1 MDYWRTLIGGI
12 IGAVVAQKVEMTS
25 MPEMVALFNGSGG
38 VASLMVGWAAL
49 YNIDNSTFTNIT
61 ILLSIII
68 GGMTFSGSILA
79 WGKLSEVMT
88 SAAVVFGAQRIVN
101 AGILIGMVACAVL
114 FCLEPSVSSP
124 YLYAVIGLALLFG
137 VMAVLPIGGADMPV
151 VISLLNS
158 YSGLAACAA
167 GFAINNNILIVA
179 GSMVGAAGI
188 ILTNIMCKAMNRSLA
203 NVLFSGFG
211 AAKQATKVEGEVK
224 PITAD
229 DAFLILEAAQ
239 SVSFVPGYGMAV
251 AQAQHVVRE
260 LGELLEKNGA
270 EVSYAIHPVA
280 GRMPGHMN
288 VLLAEANVSY
298 DQLVEMEDIN
308 PRIDNVDVA
317 VVIGANDVVN
327 PAARNDENSPI
338 YGMPIINVDQARTV
352 FVLKRSM
359 ASGFPA
365 STTHCSSATTP
376 ACCLVTQNS
385 PSPRWL
391 NLKAPVSERDAQAA
405 ADQQF
410 INRWSPR
417 AFNGKPLSQE
427 QVMTLVEAARWAPSC
442 FNSQPW
448 RFVYAIKD
456 SAHWQAMLKLLMDMN
471 QAWAQHA
478 GALIAVVSRNTYQGN
493 NNPAPT
499 HSFDTGA
506 AWMSLALQARAMGL
520 ASHAMWGIEHDNI
533 PKP

>member
-1 MDYWRTLIGGI
+1 MSPVVINLWYVGAAALFIFGLKQLGSPATAVRGNLLSSIAMLIAIVVTLLNREILNFQWIAGAAV
-12 IGAVVAQKVEMTS
+12 IGAIVGAIPAQRVAMTR

-38 VASLMVGWAAL
+38 IASLLVGWAAL
-49 YNIDNSTFTNIT
+49 YNAGNTTFTDIT

-79 WGKLSEVMT
+79 WGKLSEVMN
-88 SAAVVFGAQRIVN
+88 SAAVVFGAQRFVNGAIVI
-101 AGILIGMVACAVL
+101 ALIACAVL
-114 FCLEPSVSSP
+114 FCMEPSVDSP
-124 YLYAVIGLALLFG
+124 YLYAILGLALLIG

-188 ILTNIMCKAMNRSLA
+188 ILTNIMCRAMNRSLA

-224 PITAD
+224 PINTE
-229 DAFLILEAAQ
+229 DAYLILEAAQ

-270 EVSYAIHPVA
+270 EVTYAIHPVA

-288 VLLAEANVSY
+288 VLLAEANVPY
-298 DQLVEMEDIN
+298 DQLIEMEDIN
-308 PRIDNVDVA
+308 PRMDMVDVA

-338 YGMPIINVDQARTV
+338 YGMPIINVDHARTV

-359 ASGFPA
+359 ASGFSGVDNPLFFGEN
-365 STTHCSSATTP
+365 TRM
-376 ACCLVTQNS
+376 LFG
-385 PSPRWL
+385 
-391 NLKAPVSERDAQAA
+391 DAKQSIA
-405 ADQQF
+405 
-410 INRWSPR
+410 
-417 AFNGKPLSQE
+417 
-427 QVMTLVEAARWAPSC
+427 
-442 FNSQPW
+442 
-448 RFVYAIKD
+448 
-456 SAHWQAMLKLLMDMN
+456 
-471 QAWAQHA
+471 
-478 GALIAVVSRNTYQGN
+478 AVVAEFKG
-493 NNPAPT
+493 
-499 HSFDTGA
+499 
-506 AWMSLALQARAMGL
+506 
-520 ASHAMWGIEHDNI
+520 
-533 PKP
+533 